1 MNIRKS
7 SKLALVS
14 CALLAIFGCGGG
26 GGGGG
31 ETPGAATVALKV
43 SVQGTL
49 PAATLIGGID
59 VTINLPAG
67 VTCSAATDGT
77 TASGVVTASG
87 LAGGGTPVAK
97 FVAAAGSTPGQIRIG
112 VIKADGFNVGEFAT
126 VNVNFTSDA
135 PAASSFTVAG
145 TPVIADL
152 NGNTISG
159 LTIQFH

>member
-7 SKLALVS
+7 SKLTLVY

-26 GGGGG
+26 GG
-31 ETPGAATVALKV
+31 ETPGAATAALKV

-87 LAGGGTPVAK
+87 LAVGGTPVAK

-145 TPVIADL
+145 TPVMADL

-159 LTIQFH
+159 LTIQIH